1 MKRFKFRF
9 EKILGFR
16 RHCEMEKQR
25 ELADVMH
32 RRQKKENEIDGIK
45 HDRAGRQE
53 GQKSFL
59 TGSLQPSRLNGY
71 TRYYLVLNQMESAGR
86 AVLQKIS
93 GEVEQKREELL
104 EASREK
110 KIYEKLKERH
120 WEKYSTEVNLLT
132 QKEMDE
138 IGQKLHW
145 QKS

>member
-16 RHCEMEKQR
+16 RYREKEKQR

-32 RRQKKENEIDGIK
+32 RRMHKQGEIDDLCR
-45 HDRAGRQE
+45 DRDQTQS
-53 GQKSFL
+53 GQRNMLVGKI
-59 TGSLQPSRLNGY
+59 RLHQLNDF
-71 TRYYLVLNQMESAGR
+71 TRYYLVLRQLELNGR
-86 AVLQKIS
+86 QVLLGLD
-93 GEVEQKREELL
+93 GEVSKKREELL

-110 KIYEKLKERH
+110 KIYEKLKERYL
-120 WEKYSTEVNLLT
+120 EKHTAENNILM

-138 IGQKLHW
+138 IGQKLHF